1 MTTLKLDN
9 IYKDVP
15 MQSIIPLKI
24 LILTFMI
31 KNLLSLSVLQD
42 AESQPLFA

>member
-9 IYKDVP
+9 IYKRYPNAKHYSVEN
-15 MQSIIPLKI
+15 
-24 LILTFMI
+24 F
-31 KNLLSLSVLQD
+31 NLDIHDKLSLSVLQD